1 MVVGTVAYL
10 SFKLPYVDPVAMCV
24 IDPMHNLLLGTAKH
38 MVRIWKERELIKQ
51 NQFEEIQS
59 LVDSFVVPN
68 DVGRIPCWKDTI
80 LYLKYSGFT
89 AEQWRNWTV
98 LFSLH
103 CLKHL
108 LPFRDFFQLLAI
120 VHQSLFTFVSSFNFC

>member
-1 MVVGTVAYL
+1 MTY
-10 SFKLPYVDPVAMCV
+10 FDPVAMCV

-68 DVGRIPCWKDTI
+68 DVGRKDTI
-80 LYLKYSGFT
+80 
-89 AEQWRNWTV
+89 
-98 LFSLH
+98 
-103 CLKHL
+103 
-108 LPFRDFFQLLAI
+108 
-120 VHQSLFTFVSSFNFC
+120 

>member
-24 IDPMHNLLLGTAKH
+24 IDPMHNL
-38 MVRIWKERELIKQ
+38 LIKQ

>member
-59 LVDSFVVPN
+59 LVDSLW
-68 DVGRIPCWKDTI
+68 IP
-80 LYLKYSGFT
+80 L
-89 AEQWRNWTV
+89 
-98 LFSLH
+98 
-103 CLKHL
+103 
-108 LPFRDFFQLLAI
+108 
-120 VHQSLFTFVSSFNFC
+120 